1 MDIKD
6 LVERAKAVGHDEV
19 PVGGGNSSEVV
30 EVLSAIFD
38 GNDGKFFRS
47 QDLAKL
53 LNDNSVPVTKIGN
66 TLFAM
71 KNQRKCS
78 QVKKGVYT
86 SYSSEYDSNITAP
99 SAKEPTED

>member
-47 QDLAKL
+47 QDLSKL
-53 LNDNSVPVTKIGN
+53 LNDSGVQVQKIGN

-71 KNQRKCS
+71 KNQKKCS

-86 SYSSEYDSNITAP
+86 SYASEYDGNISAP
-99 SAKEPTED
+99 SPKED

>member
-1 MDIKD
+1 MDIKS
-6 LVERAKAVGHDEV
+6 LVQKAKEVGHDEV
-19 PVGGGNSSEVV
+19 PVGGGINSEVV
-30 EVLSAIFD
+30 EVCSAIF
-38 GNDGKFFRS
+38 NANEGKFFRS

-53 LNDNSVPVTKIGN
+53 LNENDVPVTKIGN

-86 SYSSEYDSNITAP
+86 SYSSQYDSNITTPVPKAE
-99 SAKEPTED
+99 SE